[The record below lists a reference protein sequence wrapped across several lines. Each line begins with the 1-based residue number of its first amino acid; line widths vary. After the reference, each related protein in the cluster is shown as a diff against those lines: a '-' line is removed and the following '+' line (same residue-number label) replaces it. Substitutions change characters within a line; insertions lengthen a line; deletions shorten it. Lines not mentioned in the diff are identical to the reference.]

1 MSLHEILNKV
11 GYRLI
16 IIIII
21 IIIIITNSLSY
32 HHFMT
37 KD

>member
-21 IIIIITNSLSY
+21 IIIITNSLSY